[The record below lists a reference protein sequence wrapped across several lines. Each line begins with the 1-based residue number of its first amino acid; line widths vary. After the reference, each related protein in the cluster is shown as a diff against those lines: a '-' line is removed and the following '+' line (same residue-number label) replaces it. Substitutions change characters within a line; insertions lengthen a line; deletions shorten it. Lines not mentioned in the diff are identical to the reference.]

1 MASCCPEPVMSLRW
15 QFYSKT
21 LTKLIKCLLRS
32 KNTPLHPLTQLLNHH
47 LLQII
52 EGSKAWRD
60 SWRDI
65 LGTQERL
72 VHGFQTIYSPVIGS
86 DENYSGHEPVETPR
100 STMERTVKLQ
110 EAYVG
115 LRTDLLEEVETI
127 EARIIKPASDAK
139 DSIQPLKKI
148 IKKRGDRK
156 VRRDLN

>member
-1 MASCCPEPVMSLRW
+1 MSLRW

-21 LTKLIKCLLRS
+21 LTKQIKCLLRS
-32 KNTPLHPLTQLLNHH
+32 KNALLHLLTQSLNHH
-47 LLQII
+47 FLQII

-72 VHGFQTIYSPVIGS
+72 VHGFQTIYSPIIGAE
-86 DENYSGHEPVETPR
+86 ENYSGLEPVETPR
-100 STMERTVKLQ
+100 SIMERTIKLQ

-139 DSIQPLKKI
+139 DSIHPLRKI

-156 VRRDLN
+156 VRRELN

>member
-1 MASCCPEPVMSLRW
+1 MSLRW

-32 KNTPLHPLTQLLNHH
+32 KNTSLHPLTQLLNHH
-47 LLQII
+47 FLQII